1 LIDSAFAGHS
11 LHCRLLAHRRRELP
25 FQAFSLGPANVVVP
39 IYGMLIVGGAL
50 LGVVALDEPIDLA
63 KSR

>member
-1 LIDSAFAGHS
+1 LPASRS
-11 LHCRLLAHRRRELP
+11 PSP

-39 IYGMLIVGGAL
+39 IYGMLIIGGAL